1 MPVAVPPPSG
11 AVAWGE
17 AACGEAHSAAL
28 TSDGGVLTWGCPDD
42 GRLGLAASPDDEPD
56 ESTLVCTP
64 ACVAV
69 DGFIEQVACG
79 DHFTA
84 LLSREGALFGFGA
97 NWSAQLGLDT
107 SIEMRSSPVR
117 LLREQA
123 AADADAD
130 ADAVVNADADADADT
145 DADADVRPK

>member
-56 ESTLVCTP
+56 ESTPVCTP

-97 NWSAQLGLDT
+97 NWSAQLGLEIPI
-107 SIEMRSSPVR
+107 SNPN
-117 LLREQA
+117 L
-123 AADADAD
+123 
-130 ADAVVNADADADADT
+130 
-145 DADADVRPK
+145 